1 MIRKILFTTAI
12 VVLLPFFMTQYIWG
26 QVPKVINYQ
35 GVLSNSSG
43 VIVPDGN
50 YNLTFKLYDGSTG
63 GTELWSETQSLQI
76 SKGIFNANL
85 GNVNPLNLSF
95 DKPYWLGITVGTG
108 TELTPR
114 ILLTTSSY
122 SFRAANTD
130 SINDITAG
138 GDLSGVYPNPV
149 ISSGAVTSSKIASGQ
164 VVKSINTLKDS
175 VTLAAGTNVSI
186 TPSGNTLTISAA
198 GGGGGTITGVTAGTG
213 LSGGGGSGNVTLNTA
228 IPFSLSASS
237 NNPIISGINTGNSWG
252 VYGVSTVRGV
262 YGINSSSSN
271 YGILGDASE
280 GVFGNSSGGYG
291 VRGIS
296 TSSWGV
302 YGESSSQSGI
312 VGTSSTGDGVYGQN
326 TGSSNYGVL
335 GGANAGVIGN
345 SSGGY
350 GVEGNSSSND
360 GVYGSSGYVGVYGK
374 NSSSGNYGILGDA
387 NEAVLGWSYGNSYG
401 VNGENS
407 SNGTGV
413 VGGSVSGYGV
423 SGTSTNGVGV
433 QGSSSSNSG
442 IQGFSQNA
450 IGIIGENLTSH
461 NYGYIGTPTTGVAG
475 NSSSGTGVY
484 GTSSSG
490 TGVFGT
496 SSTGTAIYASGNF
509 TATGTKAA
517 TVKLNNGSQVE
528 LYAEEAAEVY
538 FTDYGS
544 GTLVNGREH
553 IQIDPTFLQTV
564 TINAQHPLMVFVQP
578 EGDCK
583 GVYVTNKT
591 STGFDVVEL
600 QGGVSNVPFVY
611 RVVCKRKYYEDERLA
626 TLQQSGQ
633 YTKQMME
640 AAWPEVIAKE
650 KAEQEKMKAMQIE
663 KKQ

>member
-12 VVLLPFFMTQYIWG
+12 VALLPFFMTQYIWG

-95 DKPYWLGITVGTG
+95 DKPYWLGITLGTG

-138 GDLSGVYPNPV
+138 GDLSGAYPNPV

-213 LSGGGGSGNVTLNTA
+213 LSGGGSSGNVTLNTA

-262 YGINSSSSN
+262 YGINSNSSN

-291 VRGIS
+291 V
-296 TSSWGV
+296 
-302 YGESSSQSGI
+302 
-312 VGTSSTGDGVYGQN
+312 
-326 TGSSNYGVL
+326 
-335 GGANAGVIGN
+335 
-345 SSGGY
+345 
-350 GVEGNSSSND
+350 EGNSSSSD

-374 NSSSGNYGILGDA
+374 NSSSGNYGILGDV
-387 NEAVLGWSYGNSYG
+387 NEAVLGWSYGTSYG

-461 NYGYIGTPTTGVAG
+461 NYGYIGTLTTGVAG
-475 NSSSGTGVY
+475 NSSSGWGVY
-484 GTSSSG
+484 GTSSTG
-490 TGVFGT
+490 TGVYGT

-553 IQIDPTFLQTV
+553 IQIDPIFLQTV

-650 KAEQEKMKAMQIE
+650 QQMDAKMKAMQIE